1 MENNPLVTMLEDVVL
16 FIDYVLVPLVFALA
30 LIAFLW
36 GIFNYFIAGG
46 ADEEKRSTGKTF
58 MIWGFVGFFVM
69 VSVWG
74 IVNLLVGTFGFGGQT
89 RPALPTFG
97 DKIQG
102 SESTDT
108 FGGDA
113 GDDTLGDDLE
123 GLY

>member
-1 MENNPLVTMLEDVVL
+1 MENNPLVTLLEDVVL

-74 IVNLLVGTFGFGGQT
+74 IVNLLVGTFGFGGES
-89 RPALPTFG
+89 RPDLPTFG

-102 SESTDT
+102 SEGTDT

-113 GDDTLGDDLE
+113 GNDTLEDELE

>member
-1 MENNPLVTMLEDVVL
+1 MENNPLVTMLEDAIL

-74 IVNLLVGTFGFGGQT
+74 IVTLLVDTFGFRGET
-89 RPALPTFG
+89 RPTLPTFG
-97 DKIQG
+97 ERIQG
-102 SESTDT
+102 SEGTDT

-113 GDDTLGDDLE
+113 GNDTLGDDLE
-123 GLY
+123 G